1 MGRSR
6 SQNLYLPGRVEGA
19 SPAAVREIQNL
30 YDRVNYLLQEIER
43 MGSAFPEM
51 VEGAAKK
58 EAPVQGVLTIP
69 STGYGG
75 QNGFVRISKDG
86 VIQSYANPTSI
97 GSGAPKWFNK
107 SSTLFDTA
115 ANTTETNFG
124 TITVPPNTLAN
135 NEDFVV
141 MRFRG
146 FSAGNANNK
155 RYRGYVN
162 GTAGTIILD
171 TGLSPYAGGW
181 EMGIMFIRLSPVL
194 LRCQEYFYSTNAGGA
209 LTNANIN
216 LNTFP
221 FPPNAGG
228 ADLTIANLET
238 TAFSYLV
245 TGTNGTAAD
254 NDCTQNWQDAY
265 VVNFF

>member
-6 SQNLYLPGRVEGA
+6 SNLYFPGKMGNA
-19 SPAAVREIQNL
+19 SPDSVREMQNL
-30 YDRVNYLLQEIER
+30 YDRVNYLTQEIDNLR
-43 MGSAFPEM
+43 GSIPDQISQS
-51 VEGAAKK
+51 AAK
-58 EAPVQGVLTIP
+58 ENPVQGVLTIP
-69 STGYGG
+69 STGFGG
-75 QNGFVRISKDG
+75 SNGFIRISKDG
-86 VIQSYANPTSI
+86 VIQSYTNPTSI

-107 SSTLFDTA
+107 SSSLFNTG
-115 ANTTETNFG
+115 ANLTQTNFG
-124 TITVPPNTLAN
+124 TISVAPNTLAN
-135 NEDFVV
+135 NEDFIF

-146 FSAGNANNK
+146 FSAGNANTK
-155 RYRGYVN
+155 QYRGYVN
-162 GTAGTIILD
+162 GVAGTLILD
-171 TGLSPYAGGW
+171 TGMSAYAGGW
-181 EMGIMFIRLSPVL
+181 EMGVMFIRLNPLL

-228 ADLTIANLET
+228 ADLAIANLET

-245 TGTNGTAAD
+245 TGTNGVATA